1 MCGCVG
7 DDNLGDDYLR
17 QLEKENVATT
27 FVARSAEKSTGTA
40 VINVETVSGA
50 NTIVVVA
57 GANEKV
63 ILSIAESSYVL
74 MAEHIKQARVL
85 ICQNEI
91 PLQTT
96 LAALRLANSGSTL
109 SIFNPAPAST
119 ELLEVAIASDIVCPN
134 ETELATLTSLQT
146 NTEEEIAIAA
156 NHLLQLGCK
165 VVIVTLGERGAYLAT
180 RSTKQFIRAEV
191 AVAVDSTGAGDSFI
205 GTSDITMIE

>member
-134 ETELATLTSLQT
+134 ETELATLTSL
-146 NTEEEIAIAA
+146 
-156 NHLLQLGCK
+156 
-165 VVIVTLGERGAYLAT
+165 Y
-180 RSTKQFIRAEV
+180 
-191 AVAVDSTGAGDSFI
+191 
-205 GTSDITMIE
+205 